1 MGEGHERVELRTER
15 LTLRPFRLE
24 DADDVFEYASDDK
37 WLRHLPRVSQPYT
50 RKAAE
55 EFVAR
60 QLLTS
65 WETDPVFAIVLG
77 GKGVGSIGFRV
88 DQKNEIASVGYRI
101 AREHWGKGLMPEA
114 AKAVIGWAF
123 REYGLAK
130 VYTWTDS
137 TNTQSQRVMEKL
149 GMTRE
154 GVLRSH
160 GKGRDGRVDQ
170 VHYGILR
177 EEWVEPNG

>member
-1 MGEGHERVELRTER
+1 MTGQDERVELKTER
-15 LTLRPFRLE
+15 LLLRPFKLE

-37 WLRHLPRVSQPYT
+37 WLRHLPRVSQPFT

-65 WETDPVFAIVLG
+65 WETHPVFAIVLG
-77 GKGVGSIGFRV
+77 AKVVGSIGFRV
-88 DQKNEIASVGYRI
+88 DQKNEIGVIGYRI
-101 AREHWGKGLMPEA
+101 AREHWGKGLIPEA
-114 AKAVIGWAF
+114 AKAVIGCAF

-130 VYTWTDS
+130 VYAWTDS
-137 TNTQSQRVMEKL
+137 PNTQSQRVMEKL

-160 GKGRDGRVDQ
+160 GKGRDGRVDEF
-170 VHYGILR
+170 HYGILR
-177 EEWVEPNG
+177 EEWEKTT

>member
-1 MGEGHERVELRTER
+1 KVLA
-15 LTLRPFRLE
+15 F
-24 DADDVFEYASDDK
+24 AYDDFGLNGV
-37 WLRHLPRVSQPYT
+37 
-50 RKAAE
+50 RKASLNEFPELLMGRKMSLAE

-60 QLLTS
+60 QLLSS
-65 WETDPVFAIVLG
+65 WETKPKFAIVLG
-77 GKGVGSIGFRV
+77 GKGVGSIGVTV

-130 VYTWTDS
+130 VYAWTDP

-170 VHYGILR
+170 VDYGILR
-177 EEWVEPNG
+177 EEWLELNG

>member
-1 MGEGHERVELRTER
+1 M
-15 LTLRPFRLE
+15 
-24 DADDVFEYASDDK
+24 
-37 WLRHLPRVSQPYT
+37 
-50 RKAAE
+50 
-55 EFVAR
+55 AR
-60 QLLTS
+60 QLLSS
-65 WETDPVFAIVLG
+65 WETKPKFAIVLG
-77 GKGVGSIGFRV
+77 GKGVGSIGVTV

-160 GKGRDGRVDQ
+160 GKGRDGRVD
-170 VHYGILR
+170 
-177 EEWVEPNG
+177 